1 MVSRT
6 LSLSIW
12 QFHSLKIRGEHID
25 QYVSEHQDRA
35 RDAHAKSLQAAFAA
49 WQEDLAADQSK
60 FEADRILTLGL
71 NSCNKTCG
79 SMGWYWDDIYYT
91 KYKS

>member
-1 MVSRT
+1 
-6 LSLSIW
+6 
-12 QFHSLKIRGEHID
+12 
-25 QYVSEHQDRA
+25 VSEHQDRA

-49 WQEDLAADQSK
+49 WQEDLVADQSK

-79 SMGWYWDDIYYT
+79 SMG
-91 KYKS
+91 